1 MMSLSLNGE
10 PSNLDLELELN
21 CADPLDGCPAQRSVT
36 RLLYIQQSK
45 TSSKSTAQERV
56 EYNTL
61 KFIVHRSSIAFDTRC
76 HFPWKILTG

>member
-45 TSSKSTAQERV
+45 TS
-56 EYNTL
+56 
-61 KFIVHRSSIAFDTRC
+61 
-76 HFPWKILTG
+76 